1 MKDLRGINSQRKYLL
16 IGKLIEEMVLR
27 GFTYQTRKSYVFVIK
42 KFLDSG
48 LGVREFL
55 LKNSEKSNSKT
66 RGVYF
71 ALKFFYENVL
81 RERFDERIPL
91 AKKEFKLPNVLSKE
105 EVMKLING
113 VENTQHKLVILFL
126 YYAGLRVSEVVNIKW
141 ENLDF
146 DRGLI
151 NLKQAKGNKDR
162 TIFLHKK
169 IIERLKG
176 LNKNGLIFISER
188 GKKYSKGTIQAI
200 VKKNAKKAGIGK
212 RVHPHMLRHS
222 FATHLLEAGADI
234 RYIQELLGHQSL
246 RTTTIYTHVANKD
259 IKNLADLL

>member
-1 MKDLRGINSQRKYLL
+1 MKDLRGLNSQGKYLL
-16 IGKLIEEMVLR
+16 IEKLIGEMVLR
-27 GFTYQTRKSYVFVIK
+27 GFTYDTRKSYVFVIK

-48 LGVREFL
+48 LLIREFL
-55 LKNSEKSNSKT
+55 LRNSDRSNSKT
-66 RGVYF
+66 RGAYF

-91 AKKEFKLPNVLSKE
+91 AKKEFRLPNVLSKE
-105 EVMKLING
+105 EVIRLIDIT
-113 VENTQHKLVILFL
+113 ENTQHKLVIMFL

-146 DRGLI
+146 DRALI
-151 NLKQAKGNKDR
+151 NLKQAKGRKDR

-176 LNKNGLIFISER
+176 IHKMSVVFISER
-188 GKKYSKGTIQAI
+188 NKKYSKGTIQAI
-200 VKKNAKKAGIGK
+200 VKNSAKKAEINK

-234 RYIQELLGHQSL
+234 RYIQKLLGHQSL

-259 IKNLADLL
+259 LSKLADLL